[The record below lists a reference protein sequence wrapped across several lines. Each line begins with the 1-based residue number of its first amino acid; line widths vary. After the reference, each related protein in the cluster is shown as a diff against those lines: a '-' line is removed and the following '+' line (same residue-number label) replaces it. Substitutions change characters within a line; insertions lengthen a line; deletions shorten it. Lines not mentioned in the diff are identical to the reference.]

1 MQVIQASPRR
11 LEVAEAIRKKAQPLE
26 AHLSSPPTRAAY
38 DELMAEVRMLEGAP
52 GETLADGRAILAEQS
67 VNLRRK
73 RNVLLATGGVM
84 LAAAAATALMP
95 DSSLVVAVRLA
106 GMTGGVGTFVW
117 GATVGDALGRNDR
130 LSGFLQA
137 WEEHYPRLAAG
148 APAGGG
154 TLVRST
160 LELAASENMKSE
172 LIQVMQATEDYLA
185 AQPPEPSVQ
194 AALRQVRSDRA
205 VIEKAP
211 GESLEG
217 MRELAS
223 QDTMRSNQLSRKLL
237 VASLAAFGVS
247 LASIA
252 LHLAPAVTLVTTT
265 GVAGLAVRAG
275 TLTDHEAR
283 NNYLI
288 GTVNR
293 WELQLD
299 GLKNVARSA
308 QDVQD
313 LAQGMNGQGSG
324 VQERESH
331 VVVGGIRVPV
341 RIKSAEPTAS

>member
-1 MQVIQASPRR
+1 MQVTQASPRR
-11 LEVAEAIRKKAQPLE
+11 LEVAEAIRKKAEPLE

-38 DELMAEVRMLEGAP
+38 DELMAEVRTLEGAP
-52 GETLADGRAILAEQS
+52 GETLADGRRILAEQS
-67 VNLRRK
+67 AQLRRK
-73 RNVLLATGGVM
+73 RNLLMATGGLM
-84 LAAAAATALMP
+84 MAGAAVTALMP
-95 DSSLVVAVRLA
+95 ESSLVVAVRLA

-117 GATVGDALGRNDR
+117 GATIGDAVGRNDR
-130 LSGFLQA
+130 LAGFLEA
-137 WEEHYPRLAAG
+137 WEGEYPKLTAG

-160 LELAASENMKSE
+160 LELAAPENMKSE
-172 LIQVMQATEDYLA
+172 LVQVMQATEDYLA
-185 AQPPEPSVQ
+185 ALPQEPSVQ
-194 AALRQVRSDRA
+194 AALGQVKSDRA

-217 MRELAS
+217 MRELAR
-223 QDTMRSNQLSRKLL
+223 QDTLRSNQLSRKFL
-237 VASLAAFGVS
+237 VASLAAFGAS

-252 LHLAPAVTLVTTT
+252 FHLTPAVTLITTT
-265 GVAGLAVRAG
+265 GAAGLAVRAG
-275 TLTDHEAR
+275 TLTDHEGR

-288 GTVNR
+288 GTINR

-308 QDVQD
+308 QDVQG

-324 VQERESH
+324 VEERESH

-341 RIKSAEPTAS
+341 RIKSAAS